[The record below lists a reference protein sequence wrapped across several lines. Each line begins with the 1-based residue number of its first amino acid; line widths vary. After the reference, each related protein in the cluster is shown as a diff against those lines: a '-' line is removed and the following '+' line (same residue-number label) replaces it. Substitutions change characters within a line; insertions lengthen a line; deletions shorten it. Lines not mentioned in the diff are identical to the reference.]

1 MRLVWVLLVIFK
13 YVEGGDEK
21 WELQLDNGTILRGDG
36 PMPPAEWLQL
46 GGSGEKPE
54 KGQVAQSLP
63 PVKSKSRSQKQK
75 KTCRIVRNDFKNL
88 SKCTKCQD
96 KICRI
101 TFGENCQQKTMQDC
115 VEQESTKTVFSWEK
129 ILQIQ

>member
-21 WELQLDNGTILRGDG
+21 WELELDNGTILRGDG
-36 PMPPAEWLQL
+36 PIPPAEWLQL

-63 PVKSKSRSQKQK
+63 PVKSRSQKQK
-75 KTCRIVRNDFKNL
+75 KTCRIVRNDYKNL

-115 VEQESTKTVFSWEK
+115 VEQESTKTVIVER
-129 ILQIQ
+129 INTYNTNG

>member
-115 VEQESTKTVFSWEK
+115 VEQESTKTVF
-129 ILQIQ
+129 I